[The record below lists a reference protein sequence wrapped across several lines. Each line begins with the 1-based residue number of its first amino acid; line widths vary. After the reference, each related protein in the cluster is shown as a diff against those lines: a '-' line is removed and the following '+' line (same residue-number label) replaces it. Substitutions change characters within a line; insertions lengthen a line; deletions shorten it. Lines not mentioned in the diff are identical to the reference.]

1 MAIRRVSAG
10 RGRGGQVTINLVGG
24 GVIRLI
30 DESYNANPA
39 AMRAAFSVLGFL
51 VPANHKAGQ
60 GTSKGSHKGRRV
72 AVLGDMRELGYRGP
86 ELHAAL
92 ADDLLAAA
100 PDAVFT
106 VGPLMGELRVRLPDA
121 MCAGHGERSTDIAEQ
136 IAAELRAGDV
146 VLVKGSL
153 GTNMAP
159 IIAAIEAL
167 GEPRRRVANGG

>member
-1 MAIRRVSAG
+1 
-10 RGRGGQVTINLVGG
+10 
-24 GVIRLI
+24 
-30 DESYNANPA
+30 
-39 AMRAAFSVLGFL
+39 MRAAFSVLGFS
-51 VPANHKAGQ
+51 VPANHGSAQDTG
-60 GTSKGSHKGRRV
+60 KGSHKGRRI
-72 AVLGDMRELGYRGP
+72 AVLGDMLELGDRAP

-92 ADDLLAAA
+92 AEDLLAAA

-106 VGPLMGELRVRLPDA
+106 IGPLMRELGVRLPGE
-121 MCAGHGERSTDIAEQ
+121 MCAGRGEQSIDIAEQ

-167 GEPRRRVANGG
+167 GKRHRHMANGR